1 MTTTQPA
8 AECGTNVLT
17 CALKSGRVVVQ
28 FYGKYNTPER
38 LQRSDVSS
46 PETWF
51 GGTGHNV

>member
-17 CALKSGRVVVQ
+17 CALNSGRVVVQ
-28 FYGKYNTPER
+28 LDLSKYNTPER

-46 PETWF
+46 K
-51 GGTGHNV
+51 